1 MRHNYTALTSS
12 LVTSRTS
19 DKVIFEV
26 VKMIR
31 KEMKEICSLKHN
43 SLLRTSDDSIDQF
56 SFNEVQTELMQ
67 KVSTLMTIMS
77 AILKK
82 KSIKKPLLYLI
93 SVMHLK
99 KRFSKMSHIKGYC
112 LFYYMVMK
120 QVNRYFIYLLRN
132 FKLIIRF
139 IPPCKPL

>member
-56 SFNEVQTELMQ
+56 SFNEVRTELVQ

-77 AILKK
+77 AILT
-82 KSIKKPLLYLI
+82 IILLYLNVLSQHI
-93 SVMHLK
+93 S
-99 KRFSKMSHIKGYC
+99 
-112 LFYYMVMK
+112 
-120 QVNRYFIYLLRN
+120 
-132 FKLIIRF
+132 
-139 IPPCKPL
+139 